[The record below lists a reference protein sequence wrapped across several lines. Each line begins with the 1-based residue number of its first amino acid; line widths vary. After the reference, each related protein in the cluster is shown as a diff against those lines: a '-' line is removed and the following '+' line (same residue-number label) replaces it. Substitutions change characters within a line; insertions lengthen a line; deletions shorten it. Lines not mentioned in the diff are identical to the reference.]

1 LFVNGLTTF
10 NNDVSF
16 NAEIFVG
23 SDASFNSKLFVRGDV
38 SMNSKLS
45 VLSDVSFTNNLF
57 VGGSIVNTGLTNSL
71 AAKAPLAAPSFT
83 GTVVSAGDVSLN
95 SRLFVNGFT
104 TFNNDL
110 SLNMEIFVGSDASLN
125 SKLFVRGDV
134 SLNSRLSVLS
144 DVSFT
149 SNLFVGG
156 SIVNT
161 GLTNS
166 LAAKANLA
174 APSFTGLVISA
185 GDVSMNSRLS
195 VLSDV
200 SFSSKLFVGSGISS
214 QSLEPLSLTTNLNI
228 GANQTHGTLNIGTN
242 NSRSGDINIGTGI
255 NSITSGAI
263 APIISIG
270 NNPSTSNVTSISIG
284 VNEDSYTLINTL
296 IDLHLIPDF
305 ITIDIAHGHS
315 IKMKNMV
322 KFLRDRLPNTFI
334 IGGNVCTPKA
344 VTDLEKWGCDSV
356 KIGIAGGSA
365 CTTYHSTGF
374 GNRGWQANMIK
385 DCCKVAKKPII
396 ADGSIKENSDIVKS
410 LVLGATMV
418 MVGGMLAGYLDS
430 PGEKVKNLI
439 DGKWYKEFWGSASS
453 HQSGKT
459 NRIEGVKLNI
469 PFKDESIFIKLKNIE
484 ESLQSAISYAGGD
497 TPTLDS
503 FLSVDYVVIK

>member
-1 LFVNGLTTF
+1 MGKKFDFKDITLLPNFSNVDSRSTCDTSVLFGEHIFNLPVVPANMESVIDEKLAHKLASEGYFYILHRF
-10 NNDVSF
+10 NNNIIDF
-16 NAEIFVG
+16 MRDMKI
-23 SDASFNSKLFVRGDV
+23 DKL
-38 SMNSKLS
+38 
-45 VLSDVSFTNNLF
+45 
-57 VGGSIVNTGLTNSL
+57 
-71 AAKAPLAAPSFT
+71 
-83 GTVVSAGDVSLN
+83 
-95 SRLFVNGFT
+95 
-104 TFNNDL
+104 
-110 SLNMEIFVGSDASLN
+110 
-125 SKLFVRGDV
+125 
-134 SLNSRLSVLS
+134 
-144 DVSFT
+144 
-149 SNLFVGG
+149 
-156 SIVNT
+156 
-161 GLTNS
+161 
-166 LAAKANLA
+166 
-174 APSFTGLVISA
+174 
-185 GDVSMNSRLS
+185 
-195 VLSDV
+195 
-200 SFSSKLFVGSGISS
+200 
-214 QSLEPLSLTTNLNI
+214 
-228 GANQTHGTLNIGTN
+228 
-242 NSRSGDINIGTGI
+242 
-255 NSITSGAI
+255 
-263 APIISIG
+263 
-270 NNPSTSNVTSISIG
+270 VTSISIG

-469 PFKDESIFIKLKNIE
+469 PFKDESIFIKLKDIE

-503 FLSVDYVVIK
+503 FLSVDYVVVK